1 MLGQIFRSASWASGS
16 FLNQIKMKIRII
28 LLVCLIGVEI
38 AGYAQKTKTEN
49 VILITLDG
57 MRWQEIFNGADSSFM
72 KQQQHL
78 KDGKLKE
85 KFWRNDIAERRKA
98 LLPFFWTTIAAKGQ
112 LYGNRAVGSNVDVTN
127 NQLFSYPG
135 YNELLTGHADNERVH
150 SNDKFYNPNKNVL
163 EFINAQAGFK
173 SKVAAFTSWDVFPY
187 IINDK
192 RSGVFVSTGWEPI
205 KDSKPNDRELMLNQ
219 LTKSLPNPLGDVRLD
234 AFTFY
239 YGLEYMKKNKPR
251 VMYFAFDETDDF
263 AHGGE
268 YGAYLNAAHYTD
280 RFLSELWDYLQSEP
294 AYKNKTTII
303 VTCDHGRGADAEGWK
318 HHGQKVPEASQI
330 WFAFLG
336 PDTPAGGEM
345 KNTPPLYQN
354 QIAQTIAALLGLD
367 YTNEAKPGEAI
378 ASATRK

>member
-1 MLGQIFRSASWASGS
+1 
-16 FLNQIKMKIRII
+16 MKNKII
-28 LLVCLIGVEI
+28 LLVFLSATSAVSF
-38 AGYAQKTKTEN
+38 AQKTKTEN

-78 KDGKLKE
+78 KDGKLKQ
-85 KFWRNDIAERRKA
+85 KYWRSDLTERRKA
-98 LLPFFWTTIAAKGQ
+98 LLPFFWTTIAEKGQ
-112 LYGNRAVGSNVDVTN
+112 LYGNRALGSKVDVTN

-163 EFINAQAGFK
+163 EFINAQPAFK
-173 SKVAAFTSWDVFPY
+173 GKVGAFTSWDVFPY

-192 RSGVFVSTGWEPI
+192 RSGVFVSTGWEPV
-205 KDSKPNDRELMLNQ
+205 KDAKLNDREKMMNQ
-219 LTKSLPNPLGDVRLD
+219 LTQSLPNPLGDVRLD

-239 YGLEYMKKNKPR
+239 YGMEYMKKNKPR

-280 RFLSELWDYLQSEP
+280 RFISELWDYLQSEP
-294 AYKNKTTII
+294 TYKNKTTII
-303 VTCDHGRGADAEGWK
+303 ITCDHGRGNDSEGWR

-336 PDTPAGGEM
+336 PDTPANGEM
-345 KNTPPLYQN
+345 KNSPQLYQN
-354 QIAQTIAALLGLD
+354 QIAKTIATLLGVEF
-367 YTNEAKPGEAI
+367 TSEPKPGDVI
-378 ASATRK
+378 SSILKK

>member
-1 MLGQIFRSASWASGS
+1 
-16 FLNQIKMKIRII
+16 MKKIYTLCWFILHFGII
-28 LLVCLIGVEI
+28 
-38 AGYAQKTKTEN
+38 AQAQQKNKTEN

-57 MRWQEIFNGADSSFM
+57 MRWQEIFNGADSALM

-85 KFWRNDIAERRKA
+85 KYWHNDLTERRKA
-98 LLPFFWTTIAAKGQ
+98 LLPFFWSTIATRGQ
-112 LYGNRAVGSNVDVTN
+112 LYGNRALNSNVDVTN

-135 YNELLTGHADNERVH
+135 YNELLTGSADNERVH

-163 EFINAQAGFK
+163 EFINTQPSFK
-173 SKVAAFTSWDVFPY
+173 GKVAAFTSWDVFPY

-192 RSGVFVSTGWEPI
+192 RSGVYVSTGWEPM
-205 KDSKPNDRELMLNQ
+205 KAAKLTEREQLMNQ
-219 LTKSLPNPLGDVRLD
+219 LTQSLPNPLGDVRLD

-239 YGLEYMKKNKPR
+239 YGLEYLKKNKPR

-280 RFLSELWDYLQSEP
+280 RFVSELWDYLQSDSQ
-294 AYKNKTTII
+294 YKNKTTLII
-303 VTCDHGRGADAEGWK
+303 TCDHGRGNDAEGWK

-336 PDTPAGGEM
+336 PDTPPQGEM
-345 KNTPPLYQN
+345 KNVPQLYQN
-354 QIAQTIAALLGLD
+354 QIAKTLVSFLGLT
-367 YTNEAKPGEAI
+367 YENNAKSGDVI
-378 ASATRK
+378 SSVMGK

>member
-1 MLGQIFRSASWASGS
+1 
-16 FLNQIKMKIRII
+16 MKSYTSI
-28 LLVCLIGVEI
+28 LLLLI
-38 AGYAQKTKTEN
+38 ASLAAQAQQKTKTEN

-85 KFWRNDIAERRKA
+85 KYWRNDLAERRKA
-98 LLPFFWTTIAAKGQ
+98 LLPFFWNTIATKGQ
-112 LYGNRAVGSNVDVTN
+112 LYGNRLLNNKVDVTN

-135 YNELLTGHADNERVH
+135 YNELLTGSADNERVH

-163 EFINAQAGFK
+163 EFINTQPTFK
-173 SKVAAFTSWDVFPY
+173 NKVAAFTSWDVFPF

-192 RSGVFVSTGWEPI
+192 RSGVYVSTGWEPV
-205 KDSKPNDRELMLNQ
+205 KEKKLTGREAMMNQ

-239 YGLEYMKKNKPR
+239 YGVEYMKKNKPR

-268 YGAYLNAAHYTD
+268 YGAYLNSANYTD
-280 RFLSELWDYLQSEP
+280 RFIGELWDYVQSDP
-294 AYKNKTTII
+294 TYKNKTTII
-303 VTCDHGRGADAEGWK
+303 ITCDHGRGADAEGWK

-336 PDTPAGGEM
+336 PDTPAMGEM
-345 KNTPPLYQN
+345 KNEQQLYQN
-354 QIAQTIAALLGLD
+354 QIAKTMSALLGQD
-367 YTNEAKPGEAI
+367 YKNDKPVGNAI
-378 ASATRK
+378 STAISK